1 MRMEELVGHRRPTAL
16 LQRSL
21 LNGRVSN
28 AYLFVGEEGIG
39 KTLAAIAFGRAL
51 VCENPDARPEHGIY
65 EACGHCRSCLLSAAG
80 NHPDLRVIAPE
91 GERIRI
97 DQMRDLRHEVS
108 LTAFGGARRAYI
120 IQHAEAMTE
129 ESANCILKTLE
140 EPPPGVTLILVTE
153 SLSQLL
159 PTILSRCQIVRFRPA
174 APGAIEALLVERHH
188 VPAAHARFI
197 ASISGGRAG
206 WAVRAAQQ
214 PAILDV
220 RERLMHLLARLPEA
234 DPVFVFRAAEEIR
247 DMAVA
252 LADAGTPEPSAGEAV
267 SASGASSEDRQIRA
281 NADAVLDIA
290 RAWFRDLLVLKM
302 ASEMP
307 LINVDRRGELETAAE
322 RTPLPR
328 IHKALDALSH
338 TRYYLARNANV
349 SLALEVM
356 MARLVVGG

>member
-1 MRMEELVGHRRPTAL
+1 MRMEELVGHSRPTAL
-16 LQRSL
+16 LQKSL
-21 LNGRVSN
+21 LSGRVSN
-28 AYLFVGEEGIG
+28 AYLFVGEEGSARRWPPSPSG
-39 KTLAAIAFGRAL
+39 APSSARTRTRARTWDLRGVRALRGVPSQRGWQPSRSARHCSRGRA
-51 VCENPDARPEHGIY
+51 
-65 EACGHCRSCLLSAAG
+65 
-80 NHPDLRVIAPE
+80 HP
-91 GERIRI
+91 I

-108 LTAFGGARRAYI
+108 LTAFGGARRAYV
-120 IQHAEAMTE
+120 IQQAEAMTE

-140 EPPPGVTLILVTE
+140 EPPPGVTLILVTGN
-153 SLSQLL
+153 LSRLL

-206 WAVRAAQQ
+206 WAVRAAQR

-234 DPVFVFRAAEEIR
+234 EPVFVFRAAEEIR

-252 LADAGTPEPSAGEAV
+252 LADAETPEPPAGEAV
-267 SASGASSEDRQIRA
+267 PASGASSEDRQIRA
-281 NADAVLDIA
+281 NADAILDIA
-290 RAWFRDLLVLKM
+290 RAWFRDLLVLKV
-302 ASEMP
+302 ANEVP
-307 LINVDRRGELETAAE
+307 LINVDRRAELEAAAE

-328 IHKALDALSH
+328 IHEALDALSH
-338 TRYYLARNANV
+338 ARYYLARNANV
-349 SLALEVM
+349 SLALNVM